1 MLINADST
9 RIRAKSPQNYKKT
22 VKYHYFFFCF
32 LFKYSFFNIFDSCFN
47 TIFVVFPIKRSFGRK
62 YWLIL
67 RFQLTDCHSVF
78 CVVFLNR
85 ASSLLFP
92 NGRLFSSER

>member
-32 LFKYSFFNIFDSCFN
+32 LFKYSFFNIFDFCFN
-47 TIFVVFPIKRSFGRK
+47 TIFAVFLSKRFFGRK
-62 YWLIL
+62 KWLIL
-67 RFQLTDCHSVF
+67 RFWLTGCRSVF
-78 CVVFLNR
+78 CAVF
-85 ASSLLFP
+85 
-92 NGRLFSSER
+92 